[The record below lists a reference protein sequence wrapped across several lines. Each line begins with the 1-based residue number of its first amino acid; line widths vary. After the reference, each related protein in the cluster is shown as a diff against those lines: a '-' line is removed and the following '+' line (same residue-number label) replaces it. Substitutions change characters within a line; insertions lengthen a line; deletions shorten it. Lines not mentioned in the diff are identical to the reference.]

1 MKIFNSIQDWLKERA
16 TLKESSIGFVPTM
29 GALHEGHLSLV
40 RRSAKDNKVTLVS
53 IFVNPTQFNN
63 PEDLAKYPSQ
73 VDKDV
78 EMLKNAGADYV
89 ILPTFEQ
96 LYPDNYRYKV
106 TENDRAKILCGKARP
121 GHFDGVLTVVMK
133 LLNLSGASKAYF
145 GEKDYQQLE
154 LIRHMTE
161 AFFLPMEI
169 IGMPIVREKD
179 GLAMSSRNMRLT
191 PKQRKIAPQ
200 LYEILQMKQPIDLTK
215 NQLEQSGFKV
225 DYLEDHD
232 HRRFAAVF
240 LSDVRLI
247 DNVEL

>member
-1 MKIFNSIQDWLKERA
+1 MKIFKSVQEWPKER
-16 TLKESSIGFVPTM
+16 ESLGDTTIGFVPTM

-40 RRSAKDNKVTLVS
+40 RKSAEENKVTLVS

-63 PEDLAKYPSQ
+63 PDDLAKYPSQ

-78 EMLKNAGADYV
+78 EMLKNSGTNYV

-133 LLNLSGASKAYF
+133 LLNLSGARKAYF

-161 AFFLPMEI
+161 AFFLPVEI
-169 IGMPIVREKD
+169 VGMPIVREKD

-191 PKQRKIAPQ
+191 PKQRKLAPQ
-200 LYEILQMKQPIDLTK
+200 LFEILHMKQPIDLTK

-225 DYLEDHD
+225 DYLEDHEK
-232 HRRFAAVF
+232 RRFAAVF
-240 LSDVRLI
+240 LGDVRLI

>member
-1 MKIFNSIQDWLKERA
+1 MKILNSVQEWLTER
-16 TLKESSIGFVPTM
+16 ESLAGTPIGFVPTM

-40 RRSAKDNKVTLVS
+40 RKSAEENKVTLVS

-63 PEDLAKYPSQ
+63 PDDLAKYPSQ

-78 EMLKNAGADYV
+78 DMLSKSGADYV

-133 LLNLSGASKAYF
+133 LLNLSGARKAYF

-161 AFFLPMEI
+161 AFFLPVEI
-169 IGMPIVREKD
+169 VGMPIVREKD

-191 PKQRKIAPQ
+191 PKQRKLAPQ
-200 LYEILQMKQPIDLTK
+200 LFEILHMKQPIDLTK

-225 DYLEDHD
+225 DYLEDHEK
-232 HRRFAAVF
+232 RRFAAVF
-240 LSDVRLI
+240 LGDVRLI

>member
-1 MKIFNSIQDWLKERA
+1 MKIFKSVQEWLKER
-16 TLKESSIGFVPTM
+16 ESLGDTAIGFVPTM

-40 RRSAKDNKVTLVS
+40 RKSAEENKVTLVS

-63 PEDLAKYPSQ
+63 PDDLAKYPSQ

-78 EMLKNAGADYV
+78 EMLKNSGADYV

-133 LLNLSGASKAYF
+133 LLNLSGARKAYF

-161 AFFLPMEI
+161 AFFLPVEI
-169 IGMPIVREKD
+169 VGMPIVREKD

-191 PKQRKIAPQ
+191 PKQRKLAPQ
-200 LYEILQMKQPIDLTK
+200 LFEILHMKQPIDLTK

-225 DYLEDHD
+225 DYLEDHEK
-232 HRRFAAVF
+232 RRFAAVF
-240 LSDVRLI
+240 LGDVRLI